1 MKLLIHDL
9 PPELAEQVLGIPS
22 HGVRVVSD
30 DGTAR
35 PCVGCFGCWVKTPGQ
50 CVIRDRYGDM
60 GKLFAECEEVVLV
73 SRCFYGGFSPFVKNI
88 LDRSIPYIH
97 PYFVIKNKEMH
108 HRPRYD
114 RQIKISALFYGPDIT
129 EREKDTARSLVDANA
144 VNFDGTVRNVLF
156 AVKPEEFRGL
166 FS

>member
-9 PPELAEQVLGIPS
+9 PQELAEQALGIPP
-22 HGVRVVSD
+22 HGMRVVSD
-30 DGTAR
+30 DGTVR

-60 GKLFAECEEVVLV
+60 GKFFAECEEVVLV

-114 RQIKISALFYGPDIT
+114 RQIKISAFFYGPDIT

-144 VNFDGTVRNVLF
+144 VNFDGTVRNVSF